1 MRRQEL
7 MELLEQR
14 GAIETGHFLLSS
26 GRHSDTYLQTAK
38 ILQFPELASRLAKEI
53 AENSSSLGPSGQ
65 VDVVLAPA
73 LGGIVLGFAVAQALG
88 SRMVFAEREDREMRL
103 RRGFDLKEGERVLV
117 VEDVITTGKS
127 IKELLDIV
135 EEKKARLVGVAALVD
150 RGDQKVF
157 SEVTVSLVKLS
168 VKSYSPEECPLC
180 RANEPLV
187 APGSKQRA

>member
-7 MELLEQR
+7 MEVLEQR
-14 GAIETGHFLLSS
+14 GAIERGHFLLSS

-38 ILQFPELASRLAKEI
+38 ILQFPELAGKLAKEI
-53 AENSSSLGPSGQ
+53 AENFASLGPSGQ

-88 SRMVFAEREDREMRL
+88 CRMVFAEREDSEMRL

-157 SEVTVSLVKLS
+157 SEVPVSLVRLS
-168 VKSYSPEECPLC
+168 VKSYLPEECPLC
-180 RANEPLV
+180 RANKPLV
-187 APGSKQRA
+187 APGSRQRA